1 MREVVAEVAAWR
13 AAGERVALATV
24 VGVTGSAPRP
34 VGATL
39 AATGGSRMAGSV
51 SNGCVE
57 AAVYEECMAALDA
70 NTARVVHY
78 GISDELAFTVGLS
91 CGGAIDVLVE
101 PLGPLQERALAAVRE
116 DRAAVLARVTAPAD
130 RAGTIGLVT
139 EDGTAVEWGGRL
151 AAIAGDAQAALRD
164 GRSRT
169 VALGDETVFLE
180 ALPSSPTL
188 FIIGAT
194 HAAVAL
200 ARLAKVVG
208 YRVVVADPRV
218 ALASRERF
226 PDADELVHAWPE
238 AAFAR
243 VRITDRTAVVLLSH
257 DPKFDRPGLLA
268 ALRSAAGYI
277 GAIGSRRTNE
287 ERLAWLRAQGVAEYA
302 IERLRAPIG
311 LDIGAAT
318 AEEIALSILA
328 EILAATRHRDGT
340 SLSARS
346 LVAVG

>member
-1 MREVVAEVAAWR
+1 MREVAAEVAAWR

-24 VGVTGSAPRP
+24 IGVTGSAPRP

-70 NTARVVHY
+70 NSARVVHY

-101 PLGPLQERALAAVRE
+101 PLGPLHERALEAVRA
-116 DRAAVLARVTAPAD
+116 DRAAVLARVTAPAE

-139 EDGTAVEWGGRL
+139 EDGSAVEWGARL
-151 AAIAGDAQAALRD
+151 ATIAADAQAALRD

-169 VALGDETVFLE
+169 VALGDGAIFLE
-180 ALPSSPTL
+180 ALPAAPTL
-188 FIIGAT
+188 VIIGAT

-200 ARLAKVVG
+200 ARLAKVIG
-208 YRVVVADPRV
+208 YRVVVADPRK

-226 PDADELVHAWPE
+226 PDADELLHLWPD

-243 VRITDRTAVVLLSH
+243 LRVTDRTAVVLLSH

-287 ERLAWLRAQGVAEYA
+287 ERLDWLRAQGVAQHA
-302 IERLRAPIG
+302 IERLHAPIG

-328 EILAATRHRDGT
+328 EIVASTRGRAGA

-346 LVAVG
+346 LAAVG

>member
-1 MREVVAEVAAWR
+1 MREVAAEVAAWR
-13 AAGERVALATV
+13 TAGERVALATV
-24 VGVTGSAPRP
+24 VAVVGSAPRP

-39 AATGGSRMAGSV
+39 AATAGSRIAGSV

-57 AAVYEECMAALDA
+57 AAVYEECMAALA
-70 NTARVVHY
+70 AGAARVVSY

-101 PLGPLQERALAAVRE
+101 PLGQLHERALAAVRE
-116 DRAAVLARVTAPAD
+116 DRAAVLARVIAPPD
-130 RAGTIGLVT
+130 RAGTVGLLT
-139 EDGTAVEWGGRL
+139 EDGNAVEWGAGL
-151 AAIAGDAQAALRD
+151 DSIARDAQAALRE

-169 VALGDETVFLE
+169 VTLGDQAVFLE
-180 ALPSSPTL
+180 ALPASSVI

-200 ARLAKVVG
+200 SRLAKVIG

-218 ALASRERF
+218 ALANRGRF
-226 PDADELVHAWPE
+226 PEADELVNAWPE
-238 AAFAR
+238 EAFAR
-243 VRITDRTAVVLLSH
+243 VRVTERTAVVLLSH
-257 DPKFDRPGLLA
+257 DPKFDRPGLRA
-268 ALRSAAGYI
+268 ALRSSAGYI

-287 ERLAWLRAQGVAEYA
+287 ERLAWLRAQGFAEYSL
-302 IERLRAPIG
+302 ERLRAPIG

-328 EILAATRHRDGT
+328 EILVVTRHRDGA
-340 SLSARS
+340 SLSSHA
-346 LVAVG
+346 LAAVG